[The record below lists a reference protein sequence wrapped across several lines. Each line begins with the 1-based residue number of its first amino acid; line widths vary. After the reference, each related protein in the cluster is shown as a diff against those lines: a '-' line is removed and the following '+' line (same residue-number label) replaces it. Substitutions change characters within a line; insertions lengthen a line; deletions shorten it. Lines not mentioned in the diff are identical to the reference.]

1 MDLAASCRRLFESHR
16 REDFGGVFHVS
27 SPGGANVLSS
37 WASAHH
43 ALALRHLELGLAR
56 RELETLYR
64 ANRLESGLVSR
75 ERLLDGAT
83 PSSSLAP
90 VLGEHGCSRLIEPP
104 LAAFAAACV
113 ATQIGDDARELL
125 ACATD
130 ELDAIWSERLPPDTS
145 LPVILHPLE
154 SATCGSPLYDSLV
167 DADELDE
174 WLGDL
179 ASIGRSA
186 AACQF
191 DPARALRAGHPFV
204 VEDPVF
210 CGWFLV
216 ALEEVAAAWGR
227 LGDSRHESKL
237 KIRAQMIAEAISER
251 LWCEEQLLYVGYDRR
266 REEALRAVTAG
277 GIVPAASRKLLE
289 EGTAKRAIESP
300 PAERLA
306 ALGGAGDLVQPG
318 HPRPPRCTCLRD
330 PVAWQRGPAGDALLG
345 PPGAGPSAARP
356 RRARGAHPA
365 RGVHRS
371 ARLPG
376 GLRSGDRRRA
386 RCRRGG
392 GPHACGDRARDE
404 GWRGG
409 LIPEG

>member
-16 REDFGGVFHVS
+16 RENFGGLFHVS
-27 SPGGANVLSS
+27 SPEVANVLSS

-43 ALALRHLELGLAR
+43 ALALRHIEPELAR

-83 PSSSLAP
+83 PSPSLAA
-90 VLGEHGCSRLIEPP
+90 VVGEHGCSRLIEPP
-104 LAAFAAACV
+104 LAAFAAVRV
-113 ATQIGDDARELL
+113 ATQIGDGASELL
-125 ACATD
+125 TCATD

-154 SATCGSPLYDSLV
+154 SATCGTPLYDPLV
-167 DADELDE
+167 DADELEE
-174 WLGDL
+174 WLDDL

-186 AACQF
+186 AACEF

-216 ALEEVAAAWGR
+216 ALEEVAAAWGQ
-227 LGDSRHESKL
+227 LGDSRHENKL
-237 KIRAQMIAEAISER
+237 KIRAQMIADAIGER
-251 LWCEEQLLYVGYDRR
+251 LWCEEELIYVGYDRR

-289 EGTAKRAIESP
+289 EGTAKRAIDRHLRASASP
-300 PAERLA
+300 LWAARGISFNPVTPDHRVAPSYEIPWRGNVALPETHYWAHLA
-306 ALGGAGDLVQPG
+306 LSRAQRVPDARVARTQLEECIEQHGFREAY
-318 HPRPPRCTCLRD
+318 D
-330 PVAWQRGPAGDALLG
+330 PVAGEGL
-345 PPGAGPSAARP
+345 GAGAEEGLTRAAIVLEM
-356 RRARGAHPA
+356 RAEERVFPA
-365 RGVHRS
+365 
-371 ARLPG
+371 
-376 GLRSGDRRRA
+376 
-386 RCRRGG
+386 
-392 GPHACGDRARDE
+392 
-404 GWRGG
+404 
-409 LIPEG
+409 